1 MRELAYIDE
10 TAKGNTVIPLHSR
23 LLTERQ
29 IFLTGEITAETAVDF
44 LQAMLFLMNDNK
56 PIDIYINSCGGEIN
70 AGLAIYDM
78 IQSCKNKLNMYCV
91 GQASSMAA
99 VLLASGQ
106 KGRRFIL
113 PHSRVMI
120 HEALLRGGVSGSAT
134 SISRISESILETRD
148 MVNGILAEHTG
159 KTLEEINS
167 ATGFDNMMNA
177 EEAVSFGICDKIV
190 GSISERS
197 NA

>member
-1 MRELAYIDE
+1 MSNMSYIDE
-10 TAKGNTVIPLHSR
+10 TAKGKTVIPLHSR
-23 LLTERQ
+23 LLTERR
-29 IFLTGEITAETAVDF
+29 IFITGEITSDTAVEF
-44 LQAMLFLMNDNK
+44 MQAMLFLTAENK
-56 PIDIYINSCGGEIN
+56 PVDIYINSPGGEIN

-78 IQSCKNKLNMYCV
+78 LQSCKNEVNIYCA

-148 MVNGILAEHTG
+148 MINGILAKHTG
-159 KTLEEINS
+159 KTLEEINH
-167 ATGFDNMMNA
+167 ATSFDNMMNA
-177 EEAVSFGICDKIV
+177 EGAISFGICDKIV
-190 GSISERS
+190 GSLTERS

>member
-1 MRELAYIDE
+1 
-10 TAKGNTVIPLHSR
+10 
-23 LLTERQ
+23 
-29 IFLTGEITAETAVDF
+29 
-44 LQAMLFLMNDNK
+44 MLFLMNDNK

-78 IQSCKNKLNMYCV
+78 IQSCKNKLSMYCV

-113 PHSRVMI
+113 PHSSVMI

-159 KTLEEINS
+159 KTLEEINR
-167 ATGFDNMMNA
+167 ATCFDNMMNA

>member
-1 MRELAYIDE
+1 MKDLMYIDE
-10 TAKGNTVIPLHSR
+10 NARGIEVIPLHSR
-23 LLTERQ
+23 LLTERKF
-29 IFLTGEITAETAVDF
+29 FLTEEITSETAVKF
-44 LQAMLFLMNDNK
+44 AQAMMFFSDSDK
-56 PIDIYINSCGGEIN
+56 PVDICINSPGGEIN

-78 IQSCKNKLNMYCV
+78 IQSFGGELNMYCI

-113 PHSRVMI
+113 PHSSVMI

-148 MVNGILAEHTG
+148 LVNGILAKHTG
-159 KTLEEINS
+159 KNLGEINK
-167 ATGFDNMMNA
+167 ATSFDNLMNA
-177 EEAVSFGICDKIV
+177 EEAVRFGICDRIADP
-190 GSISERS
+190 ISERR
-197 NA
+197 N